1 MILLVTSG
9 LKAQNQVFFPVDSIP
24 GITIKL
30 DDDNK
35 EDTVVVV
42 TAPVATETQAKILE
56 RKWSNLEKGLKEI
69 MQSPEMLSNNIT
81 GEIRYI
87 YKIEDIP
94 CYGEL
99 YLCLSLKDNLNLKEY
114 VLSRTNPLVDELD
127 ITSAINITSCRTG
140 SDDGVNINTPEGQI
154 PRRIPRRKK

>member
-1 MILLVTSG
+1 MVTAG
-9 LKAQNQVFFPVDSIP
+9 LYAQGQVFFPVDSIP
-24 GITIKL
+24 GITIRL
-30 DDDNK
+30 DGD
-35 EDTVVVV
+35 DTVTVV
-42 TAPVATETQAKILE
+42 TAPAVVSETQPQVLQRTWANLE
-56 RKWSNLEKGLKEI
+56 RGLKEI

-99 YLCLSLKDNLNLKEY
+99 YLCLSLKDNLKEY
-114 VLSRTNPLVDELD
+114 VLSRTNPLVDGLD

-154 PRRIPRRKK
+154 PRRIPRRTITK